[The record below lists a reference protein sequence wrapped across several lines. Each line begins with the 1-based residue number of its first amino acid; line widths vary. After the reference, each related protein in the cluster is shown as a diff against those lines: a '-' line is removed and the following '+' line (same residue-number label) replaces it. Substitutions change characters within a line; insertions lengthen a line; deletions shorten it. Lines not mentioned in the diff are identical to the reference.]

1 MPPRSRRRPGWK
13 SLICCTRRRSSA
25 GGVIACAEGATAFA
39 CGGVLA
45 RAPSMPIAGVEGRS
59 SKFAALQACRCDP
72 ARYEGCISVCARA
85 RRRGQRVAQPAAA
98 PPRDQLTLL
107 DRRKCPHG
115 VIKLETT
122 RLFWLMSPSA
132 PKAAVART
140 LLDFAFVPIP
150 DVKSEGSANQL
161 TRP

>member
-1 MPPRSRRRPGWK
+1 MTATSEAERNRRAEIMRDSR
-13 SLICCTRRRSSA
+13 
-25 GGVIACAEGATAFA
+25 
-39 CGGVLA
+39 
-45 RAPSMPIAGVEGRS
+45 
-59 SKFAALQACRCDP
+59 AAA
-72 ARYEGCISVCARA
+72 V
-85 RRRGQRVAQPAAA
+85 A
-98 PPRDQLTLL
+98 PPRDQLTSL

-150 DVKSEGSANQL
+150 EVKSEGSANQL